1 MVYWQLVN
9 GGSQP
14 TAENVAEAA
23 ACCEKA
29 LAAGGRFS
37 QTHVLSGFLRTAEGA
52 LRGAVR
58 HLQGALRVEPN
69 DPDALYWLS
78 VLLEFAG
85 KGAAARPLIER
96 LIAVD
101 PLSPQNP
108 PARGWDAFMDGNLDG
123 AIDSGR
129 QWRERDPE
137 SPIAHWMY
145 GSILARDGRIDE
157 DRGG

>member
-37 QTHVLSGFLRTAEGA
+37 QPHVLSGFLRVAEGD
-52 LRGAVR
+52 LQGAVR

-101 PLSPQNP
+101 PLSPQDP
-108 PARGWDAFMDGNLDG
+108 PARGGGDFMAWKLGG
-123 AIDSGR
+123 AEHCGR
-129 QWRERDPE
+129 EVRT
-137 SPIAHWMY
+137 
-145 GSILARDGRIDE
+145 
-157 DRGG
+157 